1 MITTNKIEGAGHTC
15 NELSSQMPA
24 CLGCI
29 IILRLSLRVQYMTA
43 QIKILAGSF
52 KSEPSRINISKML
65 IVS

>member
-1 MITTNKIEGAGHTC
+1 MITTNKIEGADHTC

-29 IILRLSLRVQYMTA
+29 IMLRLSLRVEYMTA
-43 QIKILAGSF
+43 QIQILAGNLE
-52 KSEPSRINISKML
+52 SEPSIINISKML